1 MDRAIIAWDKLNVKE
16 RKLFSVVILVTILLS
31 VILGLSY
38 GNKIKTNGG
47 DVAGWFRTYCV
58 KCEALKPSAPRRI
71 GSSSRRLGRCVDC
84 RTGLTC
90 RFNRLIGPVVLT
102 ISATFVSVLIYVN
115 FIRSRKSLKNEAYN
129 SDAKFTC
136 PYCSQRVEV
145 PNSLFGQIISC
156 PTCEKDFRASG
167 IAERDG
173 RTVTVRKNS

>member
-1 MDRAIIAWDKLNVKE
+1 MADSAKIAWDKLNVKE
-16 RKLFSVVILVTILLS
+16 RKLFSIVILVTILLS

-38 GNKIKTNGG
+38 GNIIVMLNLL
-47 DVAGWFRTYCV
+47 VM
-58 KCEALKPSAPRRI
+58 
-71 GSSSRRLGRCVDC
+71 
-84 RTGLTC
+84 
-90 RFNRLIGPVVLT
+90 T
-102 ISATFVSVLIYVN
+102 ITVTFVSVEIYVK

-145 PNSLFGQIISC
+145 PNSLFGQMISC

>member
-1 MDRAIIAWDKLNVKE
+1 MADRTIIAWDKLNVKE
-16 RKLFSVVILVTILLS
+16 RKLFSIVILVTILLS

-38 GNKIKTNGG
+38 GNIIVMLNSL
-47 DVAGWFRTYCV
+47 VM
-58 KCEALKPSAPRRI
+58 
-71 GSSSRRLGRCVDC
+71 
-84 RTGLTC
+84 
-90 RFNRLIGPVVLT
+90 T
-102 ISATFVSVLIYVN
+102 ITATFVSVEIYVK

-145 PNSLFGQIISC
+145 PNSLFGQMISC

>member
-1 MDRAIIAWDKLNVKE
+1 MADSAKIAWDKLNVKE
-16 RKLFSVVILVTILLS
+16 RKLFSIVILVTILLS

-38 GNKIKTNGG
+38 GNLAITLKT
-47 DVAGWFRTYCV
+47 
-58 KCEALKPSAPRRI
+58 
-71 GSSSRRLGRCVDC
+71 
-84 RTGLTC
+84 
-90 RFNRLIGPVVLT
+90 VVPTT

-145 PNSLFGQIISC
+145 PNSLFGQMISC

-173 RTVTVRKNS
+173 RTVTV

>member
-1 MDRAIIAWDKLNVKE
+1 MLSIKP
-16 RKLFSVVILVTILLS
+16 FLS
-31 VILGLSY
+31 VKVFLHLGV
-38 GNKIKTNGG
+38 GI
-47 DVAGWFRTYCV
+47 F
-58 KCEALKPSAPRRI
+58 
-71 GSSSRRLGRCVDC
+71 
-84 RTGLTC
+84 
-90 RFNRLIGPVVLT
+90 LIGNNLLGTPSVSVSVDGGYYGTNYMNEHNSIT
-102 ISATFVSVLIYVN
+102 ITVTFVSVEIYVN

-145 PNSLFGQIISC
+145 PNSLFGQMISC

>member
-16 RKLFSVVILVTILLS
+16 RKLFSIVILVTILLS

-38 GNKIKTNGG
+38 GNIIVMLNSL
-47 DVAGWFRTYCV
+47 VM
-58 KCEALKPSAPRRI
+58 
-71 GSSSRRLGRCVDC
+71 
-84 RTGLTC
+84 
-90 RFNRLIGPVVLT
+90 T

-145 PNSLFGQIISC
+145 ANSLFGEMISC

>member
-1 MDRAIIAWDKLNVKE
+1 MTIVVVMLGFGVFLFVLISEGADGSSMEDRTKIAWDKLNVKE
-16 RKLFSVVILVTILLS
+16 RKLFSIVILVTILLS

-38 GNKIKTNGG
+38 GNIIVMLNLL
-47 DVAGWFRTYCV
+47 VM
-58 KCEALKPSAPRRI
+58 
-71 GSSSRRLGRCVDC
+71 
-84 RTGLTC
+84 
-90 RFNRLIGPVVLT
+90 T
-102 ISATFVSVLIYVN
+102 ITVTFFSVEIYVN

-145 PNSLFGQIISC
+145 PNSLFGQMISC

>member
-1 MDRAIIAWDKLNVKE
+1 MGILMTIVVVMLGCGVFLFVMIRNEGPNYNTARTIIAWDKLNVKE
-16 RKLFSVVILVTILLS
+16 RKLFSIVILVAILLS

-38 GNKIKTNGG
+38 GNIIVMLNLL
-47 DVAGWFRTYCV
+47 V
-58 KCEALKPSAPRRI
+58 I
-71 GSSSRRLGRCVDC
+71 
-84 RTGLTC
+84 
-90 RFNRLIGPVVLT
+90 T
-102 ISATFVSVLIYVN
+102 ITVTFVSVEIYVN

-145 PNSLFGQIISC
+145 PNSLFGQMISC

>member
-16 RKLFSVVILVTILLS
+16 RKLFSIVILVTILLS

-38 GNKIKTNGG
+38 GNIIVMLNLL
-47 DVAGWFRTYCV
+47 VM
-58 KCEALKPSAPRRI
+58 
-71 GSSSRRLGRCVDC
+71 
-84 RTGLTC
+84 
-90 RFNRLIGPVVLT
+90 T
-102 ISATFVSVLIYVN
+102 ITVTFVSVEIYVN

-145 PNSLFGQIISC
+145 PNSLFGQMISC

>member
-1 MDRAIIAWDKLNVKE
+1 MADSAKIAWDKLNVKE
-16 RKLFSVVILVTILLS
+16 RKLFSIVILVTILLS

-38 GNKIKTNGG
+38 GNIIVMLNLL
-47 DVAGWFRTYCV
+47 V
-58 KCEALKPSAPRRI
+58 I
-71 GSSSRRLGRCVDC
+71 
-84 RTGLTC
+84 
-90 RFNRLIGPVVLT
+90 T
-102 ISATFVSVLIYVN
+102 ITVTFVSVEIYVN

-145 PNSLFGQIISC
+145 PNSVFGQMISC

>member
-58 KCEALKPSAPRRI
+58 KCEALKGRI
-71 GSSSRRLGRCVDC
+71 GSSSSSRGLGRCVAC
-84 RTGLTC
+84 RTSLTS
-90 RFNRLIGPVVLT
+90 RFNRLIWSVVLT

-115 FIRSRKSLKNEAYN
+115 FIRSRKSLKNEVYN
-129 SDAKFTC
+129 SDAKFAC

-173 RTVTVRKNS
+173 RTVTV

>member
-16 RKLFSVVILVTILLS
+16 RKLFSIVILVTILLS

-38 GNKIKTNGG
+38 GNIIVMLNSL
-47 DVAGWFRTYCV
+47 VM
-58 KCEALKPSAPRRI
+58 
-71 GSSSRRLGRCVDC
+71 
-84 RTGLTC
+84 
-90 RFNRLIGPVVLT
+90 T

-145 PNSLFGQIISC
+145 PNSLIGQIISC

-173 RTVTVRKNS
+173 RTVTVRKNSDLLRKHGAKTGEELKAEGIDNTDHQYKTE

>member
-1 MDRAIIAWDKLNVKE
+1 MGDRTKIAWDKLNVKE
-16 RKLFSVVILVTILLS
+16 RKLFSIVILVTILLS

-38 GNKIKTNGG
+38 GNIIVMLNLL
-47 DVAGWFRTYCV
+47 VM
-58 KCEALKPSAPRRI
+58 
-71 GSSSRRLGRCVDC
+71 
-84 RTGLTC
+84 
-90 RFNRLIGPVVLT
+90 T
-102 ISATFVSVLIYVN
+102 ILVTFFSVEIYVN

-145 PNSLFGQIISC
+145 PNSLFGQMISC

>member
-16 RKLFSVVILVTILLS
+16 RKLFSIVILVTILLS

-38 GNKIKTNGG
+38 GNIIVMLNSL
-47 DVAGWFRTYCV
+47 VM
-58 KCEALKPSAPRRI
+58 
-71 GSSSRRLGRCVDC
+71 
-84 RTGLTC
+84 
-90 RFNRLIGPVVLT
+90 T

>member
-1 MDRAIIAWDKLNVKE
+1 MDSAIIAWDKLNVKE
-16 RKLFSVVILVTILLS
+16 RKLFSIVILVTILLS

-38 GNKIKTNGG
+38 GNII
-47 DVAGWFRTYCV
+47 VM
-58 KCEALKPSAPRRI
+58 LKLLVI
-71 GSSSRRLGRCVDC
+71 
-84 RTGLTC
+84 
-90 RFNRLIGPVVLT
+90 T
-102 ISATFVSVLIYVN
+102 ITVTFVSVEIYVN

-145 PNSLFGQIISC
+145 PNSLFGQMISC

>member
-1 MDRAIIAWDKLNVKE
+1 MTIVVVMLVCGVFLFVLISEGADGSNMDDRAKIAWDKLNVKE
-16 RKLFSVVILVTILLS
+16 RKLFSIVILVTILLS

-38 GNKIKTNGG
+38 GNIIVMLNSL
-47 DVAGWFRTYCV
+47 VM
-58 KCEALKPSAPRRI
+58 
-71 GSSSRRLGRCVDC
+71 
-84 RTGLTC
+84 
-90 RFNRLIGPVVLT
+90 T

-145 PNSLFGQIISC
+145 PNSLFGQMISC

-173 RTVTVRKNS
+173 RTVTV

>member
-16 RKLFSVVILVTILLS
+16 RKLFSIVILVTILLS
-31 VILGLSY
+31 VVFGINE
-38 GNKIKTNGG
+38 GNKIN
-47 DVAGWFRTYCV
+47 AGWHSEYCV
-58 KCEALKPSAPRRI
+58 KCVRITRGSAV
-71 GSSSRRLGRCVDC
+71 CVNC
-84 RTGLTC
+84 GTGTTT
-90 RFNRLIGPVVLT
+90 RFDILIWSVVMT

-145 PNSLFGQIISC
+145 PNSLFGQMISC

-173 RTVTVRKNS
+173 RTVTV

>member
-16 RKLFSVVILVTILLS
+16 RKLFSIVILVTILLS

-38 GNKIKTNGG
+38 GNIIVMLNSL
-47 DVAGWFRTYCV
+47 VM
-58 KCEALKPSAPRRI
+58 
-71 GSSSRRLGRCVDC
+71 
-84 RTGLTC
+84 
-90 RFNRLIGPVVLT
+90 T

-173 RTVTVRKNS
+173 RTVSVRKNS

>member
-1 MDRAIIAWDKLNVKE
+1 MADSAKIAWDKLNVKE
-16 RKLFSVVILVTILLS
+16 RKLFSIVILVTILLS

-38 GNKIKTNGG
+38 GNIIVMLNLL
-47 DVAGWFRTYCV
+47 V
-58 KCEALKPSAPRRI
+58 I
-71 GSSSRRLGRCVDC
+71 
-84 RTGLTC
+84 
-90 RFNRLIGPVVLT
+90 T
-102 ISATFVSVLIYVN
+102 ITVTFVSVEIYVN

-145 PNSLFGQIISC
+145 PNSLFGQMISC

>member
-1 MDRAIIAWDKLNVKE
+1 MGILMTIVVVMLGCGVFLFVMIRNEGPNYNTDRTIIAWDKLNVKE
-16 RKLFSVVILVTILLS
+16 RKLFSIVILVTILLS

-38 GNKIKTNGG
+38 GNIIVMLNLL
-47 DVAGWFRTYCV
+47 VM
-58 KCEALKPSAPRRI
+58 
-71 GSSSRRLGRCVDC
+71 
-84 RTGLTC
+84 
-90 RFNRLIGPVVLT
+90 T
-102 ISATFVSVLIYVN
+102 ILVTFFSVEIYVN

-145 PNSLFGQIISC
+145 PNSLFGQMISC

>member
-16 RKLFSVVILVTILLS
+16 RKLFSIVILVTILLS

-38 GNKIKTNGG
+38 GNIIVMLNSL
-47 DVAGWFRTYCV
+47 VM
-58 KCEALKPSAPRRI
+58 
-71 GSSSRRLGRCVDC
+71 
-84 RTGLTC
+84 
-90 RFNRLIGPVVLT
+90 T

-145 PNSLFGQIISC
+145 PNSLFGQMISC

>member
-16 RKLFSVVILVTILLS
+16 RKLFSIVILVTILLS

-38 GNKIKTNGG
+38 GNIIVMLNLL
-47 DVAGWFRTYCV
+47 VM
-58 KCEALKPSAPRRI
+58 
-71 GSSSRRLGRCVDC
+71 
-84 RTGLTC
+84 
-90 RFNRLIGPVVLT
+90 T
-102 ISATFVSVLIYVN
+102 ILVTFFSVEIYVN

-145 PNSLFGQIISC
+145 PNSLFGQMISC

-173 RTVTVRKNS
+173 RTVTV

>member
-1 MDRAIIAWDKLNVKE
+1 MGILMTIVVVMLGFGVFLFVLISEGADGSSMQDRTKIAWDKLNVKE
-16 RKLFSVVILVTILLS
+16 RKLFSIVILVTILLS

-38 GNKIKTNGG
+38 GNIIVMLNLL
-47 DVAGWFRTYCV
+47 VM
-58 KCEALKPSAPRRI
+58 
-71 GSSSRRLGRCVDC
+71 
-84 RTGLTC
+84 
-90 RFNRLIGPVVLT
+90 T
-102 ISATFVSVLIYVN
+102 ITVTFFSVLIYVN

-145 PNSLFGQIISC
+145 PNSLFGQMISC

>member
-1 MDRAIIAWDKLNVKE
+1 MTIVVVMLVCGVFLFVLISEGADGSNMDDRAKIAWDKLNVKE
-16 RKLFSVVILVTILLS
+16 RKLFSIVILVTILLS

-38 GNKIKTNGG
+38 GNIIVMLNLL
-47 DVAGWFRTYCV
+47 VM
-58 KCEALKPSAPRRI
+58 
-71 GSSSRRLGRCVDC
+71 
-84 RTGLTC
+84 
-90 RFNRLIGPVVLT
+90 T
-102 ISATFVSVLIYVN
+102 IIVTFVSVEIYVK

-145 PNSLFGQIISC
+145 PNSLFGQMISC

-173 RTVTVRKNS
+173 RTVTV

>member
-1 MDRAIIAWDKLNVKE
+1 MADSAKIAWDKLNVKE
-16 RKLFSVVILVTILLS
+16 RKLFSIVILVTILLS

-38 GNKIKTNGG
+38 GNIIVMLNLL
-47 DVAGWFRTYCV
+47 V
-58 KCEALKPSAPRRI
+58 I
-71 GSSSRRLGRCVDC
+71 
-84 RTGLTC
+84 
-90 RFNRLIGPVVLT
+90 T
-102 ISATFVSVLIYVN
+102 ITVTFFSVEIYVN

-145 PNSLFGQIISC
+145 PNSLFGQMISC

>member
-16 RKLFSVVILVTILLS
+16 RKLFSIVILVTILLS

-38 GNKIKTNGG
+38 GNLAIMLKT
-47 DVAGWFRTYCV
+47 
-58 KCEALKPSAPRRI
+58 
-71 GSSSRRLGRCVDC
+71 
-84 RTGLTC
+84 
-90 RFNRLIGPVVLT
+90 VVPTT
-102 ISATFVSVLIYVN
+102 ICATFVSVLIYVN
-115 FIRSRKSLKNEAYN
+115 FIRSRKSLKNEVYN

-145 PNSLFGQIISC
+145 PNSLFGQMISC

-173 RTVTVRKNS
+173 RTVTV

>member
-1 MDRAIIAWDKLNVKE
+1 MADRTIIAWDKLNVKE
-16 RKLFSVVILVTILLS
+16 RKLFSIVILVTILLS

-38 GNKIKTNGG
+38 GNIIVMLNLL
-47 DVAGWFRTYCV
+47 VM
-58 KCEALKPSAPRRI
+58 
-71 GSSSRRLGRCVDC
+71 
-84 RTGLTC
+84 
-90 RFNRLIGPVVLT
+90 T
-102 ISATFVSVLIYVN
+102 ILVTFFSVEIYVN

-145 PNSLFGQIISC
+145 PNSLFGQMISC

-173 RTVTVRKNS
+173 RTVTV

>member
-1 MDRAIIAWDKLNVKE
+1 MADHVKIAWDKLNVKE
-16 RKLFSVVILVTILLS
+16 RKLFSIVILVTILLS

-38 GNKIKTNGG
+38 GNIIVMLNLL
-47 DVAGWFRTYCV
+47 VM
-58 KCEALKPSAPRRI
+58 
-71 GSSSRRLGRCVDC
+71 
-84 RTGLTC
+84 
-90 RFNRLIGPVVLT
+90 T
-102 ISATFVSVLIYVN
+102 ILVTFFSVEIYVN

-145 PNSLFGQIISC
+145 PNSLFGQMISC